1 MDGKKIPLAGCM
13 KSVGFD
19 YQLSMGIYGNDS
31 CGGRFLLEMLEKP
44 VGKANGCRNNEWDSI

>member
-1 MDGKKIPLAGCM
+1 M